1 MRAAL
6 EVELLKLRHSR
17 VMLATTVILLMAPAL
32 LASAFAAAAGRPGT
46 DPLTLKARALLPGP
60 GWEGYLSALGQVF
73 ATAGLLG
80 MGIAVAWCFGREYA
94 DRTIVSLYASATPR
108 AQVATAKLVLLTLW
122 ATAVAITL
130 GPTAVLVALATGLG
144 PPDAAGLTALG
155 RVLVLAVLTG
165 QLALSTAIFASV
177 GRGYLPAVA
186 GLIGLVVTA
195 QVAVLAGIGSWFPLS
210 APALWAVND
219 PALPAVSLPQLALVP
234 ITSLTLAVVTVTWW
248 RKAPLS

>member
-17 VMLATTVILLMAPAL
+17 VMITTTVIVLLAPTL
-32 LASAFAAAAGRPGT
+32 LASAFAAAAGRSSA
-46 DPLTLKARALLPGP
+46 DALTLQARALLPGP
-60 GWEGYLSALGQVF
+60 GWEGYVSALGQIF

-80 MGIAVAWCFGREYA
+80 MGIGVAWCFGREYA

-108 AQVATAKLVLLTLW
+108 ARVATAKLVLLTLW
-122 ATAVAITL
+122 AMAVATAL
-130 GPTAVLVALATGLG
+130 GPTALLVALATGLG
-144 PPDAAGLTALG
+144 PPDSAALTALG

-165 QLALSTAIFASV
+165 VLAPITAIFASI

-186 GLIGLVVTA
+186 GLIGLIVAA

-210 APALWAVND
+210 APALWAAND
-219 PALPAVSLPQLALVP
+219 PALPSVSIPQLALVP
-234 ITSLTLAVVTVTWW
+234 IASLASALVTVTWW
-248 RKAPLS
+248 RRAPLR